1 MQKKKLLSFIK
12 FFDCVKVDERQIVN
26 GDKDKL
32 PDNVVEYLHRKLKYF
47 HDENESIN
55 SPDYNHQ
62 TSASSS
68 RVNVN

>member
-1 MQKKKLLSFIK
+1 
-12 FFDCVKVDERQIVN
+12 VDERQIIN

-47 HDENESIN
+47 HDENESIHN
-55 SPDYNHQ
+55 SNPDYSYQ